1 MAENQNNRAGPH
13 REVSSAFK
21 GVPIPQS
28 SDTQQPSGA
37 PEAHRAGDTHPKPS
51 STRTQKPKAPNP
63 YQFTQSSRKST
74 PAKQPRVDTFVET
87 ARQSIWQRIKDKLF
101 APKPGVCPTRQKA
114 MIILVPVLAIVM
126 VFMFRQV
133 FSSAPDKTEAAPEN
147 NLPASVAVN
156 DSGGEINWQIPE
168 PYPATLRDP
177 IRLPDRNISGS
188 GTWSETTNIT
198 QIEELNVKGIIYS
211 VDKPSAVVGNQI
223 VHVSEKV
230 DDTVVTKINRDYVE
244 FERDGETWI
253 QKVGEKGEG
262 INEKLPEGQNVTEKE
277 PDEENI

>member
-13 REVSSAFK
+13 REVSSAIK

-28 SDTQQPSGA
+28 SNTQQPSGPA
-37 PEAHRAGDTHPKPS
+37 SQHAGDAYPKNSRAGLNKP
-51 STRTQKPKAPNP
+51 QAPNP
-63 YQFTQSSRKST
+63 YQFAQSLRKSA
-74 PAKQPRVDTFVET
+74 PAKQPGVDTFVET
-87 ARQSIWQRIKDKLF
+87 ASQSIWQRIKDKLF
-101 APKPGVCPTRQKA
+101 TPKPGVSPTRQKA

-126 VFMFRQV
+126 VFMYRQLL
-133 FSSAPDKTEAAPEN
+133 SSAPDKTEGAPEN
-147 NLPASVAVN
+147 DLPASVATN
-156 DSGGEINWQIPE
+156 DAGGEIDWQIPE

-177 IRLPDRNISGS
+177 IRLPDGNISGS
-188 GTWSETTNIT
+188 GAWSETT
-198 QIEELNVKGIIYS
+198 QIGELNVKGIIYS

-253 QKVGEKGEG
+253 QKVGENQEV
-262 INEKLPEGQNVTEKE
+262 INEEQPEGQNVSEEK
-277 PDEENI
+277 PDEENL